1 MRLPKEI
8 RSHFFS
14 SYLTLL
20 FIPTLPLPT
29 TTKNMNEKIIL
40 ITGGNDGIGK
50 ATAIGLAK
58 MGATVIIA
66 CRNAQ
71 KAEEAVLDIQKESDN
86 AKVEALSLDLASFD
100 SIRRCAAQFQE
111 RYNQLD
117 VLVNNAGVFTS
128 TLQLTEE
135 GYELQFGVNHLG
147 HFLLTHLLL
156 PQLQAAPSPRV
167 VNVSSVGHYRGK
179 IDFNNLRG
187 ENSTYIGWNAYTR
200 SKLANVLFTRAF
212 AQRYPHILCNAL
224 HPGGVRTNIATKD
237 SGWLVSFVWKT
248 LGFRMVS
255 TEQGA
260 QTSIYLAASP
270 QVAQVSG
277 KYFDEKQHIQTPAT
291 LAQDDELAKKLWE
304 YSETAIQ
311 AG

>member
-1 MRLPKEI
+1 M
-8 RSHFFS
+8 
-14 SYLTLL
+14 
-20 FIPTLPLPT
+20 
-29 TTKNMNEKIIL
+29 

-50 ATAIGLAK
+50 ATAMGLANL
-58 MGATVIIA
+58 GATVVLA

-71 KAEEAVLDIQKESDN
+71 KAEEAVRDIQKESGN
-86 AKVEALSLDLASFD
+86 TQVEALSLDLASFD
-100 SIRRCAAQFQE
+100 SIRQCAARFQA
-111 RYNQLD
+111 RYATLD
-117 VLVNNAGVFTS
+117 VLINNAGVFTS

-156 PQLQAAPSPRV
+156 PQLQTAPAPRV
-167 VNVSSVGHYRGK
+167 INVSSVGHYQGK
-179 IDFNNLRG
+179 LDFNYLRG
-187 ENSTYIGWNAYTR
+187 ESPKYFGWNAYTR

-237 SGWLVSFVWKT
+237 SSWLVSFVWKT
-248 LGFRMVS
+248 LGLRMVS

-260 QTSIYLAASP
+260 QSSIYLASSP
-270 QVAQVSG
+270 DVAQVTG
-277 KYFDEKQHIQTPAT
+277 KYFDEKQNIRTPAA
-291 LAQDDELAKKLWE
+291 LAQDDELAEKLWT
-304 YSETAIQ
+304 YSEAAIQ